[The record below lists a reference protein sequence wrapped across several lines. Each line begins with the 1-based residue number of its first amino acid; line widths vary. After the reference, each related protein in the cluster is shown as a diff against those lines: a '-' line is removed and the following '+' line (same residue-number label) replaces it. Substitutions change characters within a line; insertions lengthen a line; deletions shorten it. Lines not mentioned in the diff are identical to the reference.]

1 MASTDIDPLS
11 VHGAPERGGAEQEQQ
26 EQQEQQEEEEEAA
39 GGGAEWSRETRVPVK
54 VLGAHSGVVTAAR
67 LCFSDRCVL
76 SCSADRTSVLW
87 DVDSCRPLRVF
98 DGVHARTITECALIP
113 NTNRM
118 VTVSWDKTMVVSD
131 VETGQILWRWRQS
144 GLLTSCGSSSDGRLL
159 VCASD
164 PQNAIHVV
172 DAGGGQTLH
181 HVSDHHRSTIT
192 RCRFDPHSQRVATVS
207 ADRTIKLWDLLAR
220 KTTVSIDSN
229 HGNVVSDCCFT
240 DSGHF
245 LCTAS
250 WDKSVKLW
258 DVQAGGFRT
267 HGGTT
272 LQRGHEGSVSCCR
285 FSADATLLVSGS
297 YDRTVALWDMWSLSQ
312 SVILK

>member
-1 MASTDIDPLS
+1 
-11 VHGAPERGGAEQEQQ
+11 
-26 EQQEQQEEEEEAA
+26 
-39 GGGAEWSRETRVPVK
+39 
-54 VLGAHSGVVTAAR
+54 
-67 LCFSDRCVL
+67 
-76 SCSADRTSVLW
+76 
-87 DVDSCRPLRVF
+87 
-98 DGVHARTITECALIP
+98 
-113 NTNRM
+113 
-118 VTVSWDKTMVVSD
+118 MVVSD

>member
-1 MASTDIDPLS
+1 MEGQTGDGGVMEGQTGDGGVMEGQTANMASTDIDPLS
-11 VHGAPERGGAEQEQQ
+11 VHGAPERGAEEQEAQ
-26 EQQEQQEEEEEAA
+26 EAA

-131 VETGQILWRWRQS
+131 VETGQILWRWGQS

-181 HVSDHHRSTIT
+181 HVS
-192 RCRFDPHSQRVATVS
+192 
-207 ADRTIKLWDLLAR
+207 
-220 KTTVSIDSN
+220 
-229 HGNVVSDCCFT
+229 
-240 DSGHF
+240 
-245 LCTAS
+245 
-250 WDKSVKLW
+250 
-258 DVQAGGFRT
+258 
-267 HGGTT
+267 GTT
-272 LQRGHEGSVSCCR
+272 ARTL
-285 FSADATLLVSGS
+285 SAA
-297 YDRTVALWDMWSLSQ
+297 
-312 SVILK
+312 